1 MNLFSRVLSLF
12 AGPAHDSRGGSA
24 DETRSAASLA
34 SWLANW
40 DGKDA
45 GKLSDPYNLSPWVR
59 RAIQHIAGPI
69 AQVEMEFSAGDTLIE
84 DAELMEFWNRPAKG
98 LAAGSRLSRYDT
110 IEATVGWLAMSGA
123 YFWILDDTW
132 MTNTRNKSPLV
143 IARPDRMKPI
153 VDDGELIGWEWMD
166 GTGRRHRLIPDNVI
180 HSRFWNPEDP
190 FSGSAPMNS
199 ARQAAEADYASGRFW
214 KSLAEANGDLGET
227 VIAPNGVTPEQQAQI
242 TMMLRR
248 KREAAKKGKYLPSF
262 FVGDIKTE
270 AAKIQ
275 SPDAASVTQRLQN
288 RHEVFIAF
296 GVPASFAEITASYS
310 VGSASDRYKLI
321 EETCQPIAAKIAEGM
336 EEVSMRMKRGQR
348 LSVRFN
354 FDNHSTMQ
362 QIRAERMEA
371 GRKMHERG
379 IPWSVINEHLM
390 LKLPEFPGWDTSWLP
405 MNLVAV
411 GVKEEQKTE
420 DGKTE
425 DGKEDEKPAVK
436 VLEEL
441 EELLKGCPC
450 HERTADEKPVI
461 RAPKHQALWEK
472 LMKTRAPHVKRI
484 RVIVDRALFE
494 ARKETLA
501 NIAAAASAEK
511 AVRSG
516 AFDFIFDI
524 GRFLELLIEPIFR
537 VMVDGYGVAGN
548 ELLADE
554 LGSEEP
560 FIDPDANG
568 IIRLRERRNFIK
580 DAGQEVWEETRNSL
594 EEGIQAGESYEKL
607 AARVRET
614 FNGMSRLRS
623 MRIAVTETSIAF
635 ETGRHDAMI
644 QAGAEWKQWLT
655 SQDDRVRATH
665 VALDGK
671 SVPLDEPFMVGG
683 AAMMFPCDPNGPP
696 SEIINCRCVHGPVD
710 SPENPEGIDN
720 DPTVPF

>member
-1 MNLFSRVLSLF
+1 MNLFSRVKSYF
-12 AGPAHDSRGGSA
+12 TGPAEESREGGA
-24 DETRSAASLA
+24 EHARSVGNLAA
-34 SWLANW
+34 WLANW
-40 DGKDA
+40 DGRE

-69 AQVEMEFSAGDTLIE
+69 AQVEIEFAEGDSLIE
-84 DAELMEFWNRPAKG
+84 DADLTAFWNRPAAG
-98 LAAGSRLSRYDT
+98 LSRASRLSRYDA
-110 IEATVGWLAMSGA
+110 IEATVGWLSLKGA

-132 MTNTRNKSPLV
+132 MTNTAAKSPII
-143 IARPDRMKPI
+143 IARPDRMKAI
-153 VDDGELIGWEWMD
+153 MDDGELIGWQWTD
-166 GTGRRHRLIPDNVI
+166 GQGRRHPLIPDNVI
-180 HSRFWNPEDP
+180 HSRFWNPEDDIM
-190 FSGSAPMNS
+190 GSAPMTS
-199 ARQAAEADYASGRFW
+199 ALQSAEADYAAGRFW

-248 KREAAKKGKYLPSF
+248 KREAARKGKYLPSF

-288 RHEVFIAF
+288 RHEVYIAF
-296 GVPASFAEITASYS
+296 GVPPSFAEVTASYS
-310 VGSASDRYKLI
+310 IGSASDRYKLI
-321 EETCQPIAAKIAEGM
+321 EETCQPIAAKIAEGI
-336 EEVSMRMKRGQR
+336 EEVSMRFRRGR
-348 LSVRFN
+348 RISARFN

-362 QIRAERMEA
+362 QVRAERMEA

-379 IPWSVINEHLM
+379 VPWSVINEHLQ
-390 LKLPEFPGWDTSWLP
+390 LKLAPFPGWNTAWLP

-411 GVKEEQKTE
+411 GETQ
-420 DGKTE
+420 DGKTQDAGE
-425 DGKEDEKPAVK
+425 EQEASGVK
-436 VLEEL
+436 VFEEL

-450 HERTADEKPVI
+450 HDQGNGDHARTQT
-461 RAPKHQALWEK
+461 RAPKKQALWEK
-472 LMKTRAPHVKRI
+472 LMKTRAPHVKRV

-501 NIAAAASAEK
+501 NIAAAAAAEK
-511 AVRSG
+511 AIRAG

-524 GRFLELLIEPIFR
+524 GRFLELLVEPVFR
-537 VMVDGYGVAGN
+537 VMVDGYGIAGN

-560 FIDPDANG
+560 FIEPDANG
-568 IIRLRERRNFIK
+568 IIRLRERRNFIQ
-580 DAGQEVWEETRNSL
+580 DAGQEMWEETRNSL
-594 EEGIQAGESYEKL
+594 EEGIQAGESYDKL

-614 FNGMSRLRS
+614 FNSMSKLRS

-671 SVPLDEPFMVGG
+671 TVPMDEPFEVGG
-683 AAMMFPCDPNGPP
+683 AQMMFPCDPAGPP

-710 SPENPEGIDN
+710 SPEDPDGINN